1 MLSVSS
7 VFRNR
12 GTAKKSIILI
22 SEMTTVISMRVNP
35 LFFSGFIIM
44 VLRQFGT
51 KRMNNRHNVSFH
63 RCCTKDGKVKEAKGR
78 AWVMDKKTPAKLK
91 VSFFSLFGFWLF
103 AGHYWIIDLGPEYQ
117 YAVIGHS
124 IPQSGSKQSV

>member
-91 VSFFSLFGFWLF
+91 VSFFSLFGFIAICWYCKLENHDFLF
-103 AGHYWIIDLGPEYQ
+103 IGSVTYGT
-117 YAVIGHS
+117 AV
-124 IPQSGSKQSV
+124 